1 MGTKKTPA
9 SEPTLTRKLQVKRA
23 TAQSKKSSKTITAKP
38 TTALSKTHS
47 VKKAKAA
54 APVLTSKGLHPLNKH
69 RHGYDFTAL
78 ALISPKL
85 NQYVQLNQYGNL
97 SIDFSDPQAV
107 KALNAALLAE
117 YGVQQWDIP
126 NGFLCPPIPGRVDY
140 LYYLAD
146 LLGQSNNQS
155 KKVSIIGLD
164 IGTGANGIYPFLGIK
179 QFHWQFVASDIDTVS
194 LDNVAKIAKAN
205 QLTSAQL
212 SLRHQGDASAVF
224 NGIIAPTE
232 HYDFTMCNPPFHRS
246 LAEATAGSQ
255 KKLANLAA
263 NRQSKQPRKA
273 TTSKTNVLNFGGQK
287 AELWC
292 EGGEL
297 QFMTNMINES
307 VRFAGQVRWFTS
319 LISKSEHLKPCK
331 VLLAKCKA
339 VQVKEIEM
347 KQGNKITRILAWSF
361 LDLKMQQQWRKLKR
375 G

>member
-212 SLRHQGDASAVF
+212 SLRHQGD
-224 NGIIAPTE
+224 
-232 HYDFTMCNPPFHRS
+232 
-246 LAEATAGSQ
+246 
-255 KKLANLAA
+255 
-263 NRQSKQPRKA
+263 
-273 TTSKTNVLNFGGQK
+273 
-287 AELWC
+287 
-292 EGGEL
+292 
-297 QFMTNMINES
+297 
-307 VRFAGQVRWFTS
+307 
-319 LISKSEHLKPCK
+319 
-331 VLLAKCKA
+331 
-339 VQVKEIEM
+339 
-347 KQGNKITRILAWSF
+347 
-361 LDLKMQQQWRKLKR
+361 
-375 G
+375 